1 MGGTMRNHLYR
12 YLAQAAGSVL
22 MAFLA
27 TSQAVAADPLTLK
40 IGVQGVFS
48 GELASYGD
56 RQKGGITFALKK
68 AGDIVVA
75 GQPLKIELVYVD
87 DQGSA
92 EKGPIAAQQ
101 LIDAKVNVVI
111 GPGFSGPTAS
121 ALPLFKQAKIPAV
134 SPFTSADNLATLG
147 GGWYFRVSSRSSCQG
162 EVLASLAKTFHAEK
176 VAIVD
181 DNEAYGSDIS
191 KAVAKNLES
200 VGIKVVGQ
208 YHGSRGITDW
218 SPVIQRLRQDSP
230 DIVIYDGYHTE
241 GGRLFQQ
248 ARDRGLVVRF
258 LGSDG
263 VADPGIVK
271 VADPAKLTM
280 VGGIRMIPAE
290 FVEGSMSDAFRQFQA
305 EYPAFAESQHLS
317 LTAADSYVINS
328 FDATNL
334 LLDAVKRAG
343 SVDGS
348 AIADALRSTSFVGLT
363 GAFKYDANGE
373 RASCRSTYFEFDGQG
388 FRPVLKP
395 GG

>member
-1 MGGTMRNHLYR
+1 MRNHLHR
-12 YLAQAAGSVL
+12 RLAQMAGGLLMLFLGTAQGTAAG
-22 MAFLA
+22 
-27 TSQAVAADPLTLK
+27 PLILK
-40 IGVQGVFS
+40 IGIQGVFS

-56 RQKGGITFALKK
+56 RQKGGITFALSK

-101 LIDAKVNVVI
+101 LIDARVNVVI

-134 SPFTSADNLATLG
+134 SPFTSADNLATIG

-162 EVLASLAKTFHAEK
+162 EVLSSLAKAFHAEK
-176 VAIVD
+176 AVIVD
-181 DNEAYGSDIS
+181 DNEAYGTDIS
-191 KAVAKNLES
+191 KSVAKDLVG

-218 SPVIQRLRQDSP
+218 SPVIQRLRQDEP

-248 ARDRGLVVRF
+248 ARDRGVTVRF

-263 VADPGIVK
+263 IADPGIVK
-271 VADPAKLTM
+271 VADPAKLTK
-280 VGGIRMIPAE
+280 VGAIRMIPTE
-290 FVEGSMSDAFRQFQA
+290 FVEGSTSEAFRQFEA
-305 EYPAFAESQHLS
+305 EYPRFAESQHLS
-317 LTAADSYVINS
+317 LTAVDTYVINS
-328 FDATNL
+328 FDATNV

-348 AIADALRSTSFVGLT
+348 AIAGALRATSFVGMT

-373 RASCRSTYFEFDGQG
+373 RASCRSTYFEFDGQS
-388 FRPVLKP
+388 FKPVLKP

>member
-1 MGGTMRNHLYR
+1 MRKNFR
-12 YLAQAAGSVL
+12 QSSASIVAGL
-22 MAFLA
+22 ITALLGMMAPA
-27 TSQAVAADPLTLK
+27 AADQLTLK
-40 IGVQGVFS
+40 IGIQGVFS
-48 GELASYGD
+48 GELASYGE

-68 AGDIVVA
+68 AGEVVVA

-111 GPGFSGPTAS
+111 GPGFSGPTAA
-121 ALPLFKQAKIPAV
+121 ALPLFKQAKIPAI

-162 EVLASLAKTFHAEK
+162 EVLASIAKAFHAEK
-176 VAIVD
+176 VDIVD
-181 DNEAYGSDIS
+181 DNEAYGTDIS

-200 VGIKVVGQ
+200 VGIKIIGQ

-218 SPVIQRLRQDSP
+218 SPVIQRLRQDDP
-230 DIVIYDGYHTE
+230 DIVFYDGYHTE

-248 ARDRGLVVRF
+248 ARDRGVTARF

-263 VADPGIVK
+263 IADPGIVK
-271 VADPAKLTM
+271 VADPAKLTKL
-280 VGGIRMIPAE
+280 GAIRMIPPE
-290 FVEGSMSDAFRQFQA
+290 FVEGSMSDDFRRFQA
-305 EYPAFAESQHLS
+305 DYPPFAESEHLS
-317 LTAADSYVINS
+317 LTAVDSYVINS
-328 FDATNL
+328 FDATNV

-343 SVDGS
+343 SVDGA
-348 AIADALRSTSFVGLT
+348 AIADAIRTTSYIGLT

-373 RASCRSTYFEFDGQG
+373 RAACRSTYFEFDGQA
-388 FRPVLKP
+388 FKPVLKP